1 MSIVIFGIH
10 KMTLPVKR
18 ALRNNRGFQ
27 AAADVSVNSPRQNN
41 SQTTTQNVNVN
52 IVSPLTKDREF
63 AVSTDTHPHDPL
75 WEDVK
80 PDITECEKLPVD
92 LVNDRVI
99 RPPQTDTVDIKER
112 SIESAMLNL
121 EEMEGIVKDKNSL
134 IQALAL
140 IIDLYENNPLIV
152 NKLIVAHE
160 EELIKLLM
168 LLTGADSVE
177 IVKKDIVDGGCLCK
191 IPKYDL
197 VDKIMIHK
205 GDEMYNLKYSYPS
218 VIRLLDNRRVSI
230 KIVQNDA

>member
-1 MSIVIFGIH
+1 
-10 KMTLPVKR
+10 MTLPVKR

-52 IVSPLTKDREF
+52 IVSPLTKDREI
-63 AVSTDTHPHDPL
+63 AISHTTDPSF
-75 WEDVK
+75 EDVK

-92 LVNDRVI
+92 LINDRVI

-112 SIESAMLNL
+112 TIESAMLNL
-121 EEMEGIVKDKNSL
+121 EEMEGVVKDKNSL

-152 NKLIVAHE
+152 NKLIVARE
-160 EELIKLLM
+160 EELIRLLM
-168 LLTGADSVE
+168 LLTDADSVE
-177 IVKKDIVDGGCLCK
+177 IVKKDSVDGGCLCK

-205 GDEMYNLKYSYPS
+205 GDELYNLKYSYPS

-230 KIVQNDA
+230 KIVQNDLCE

>member
-1 MSIVIFGIH
+1 
-10 KMTLPVKR
+10 MTLPVKR

-27 AAADVSVNSPRQNN
+27 AAADVSVNSPRQTN

-52 IVSPLTKDREF
+52 IVSPLTKDREI
-63 AVSTDTHPHDPL
+63 AISHTTDPSF
-75 WEDVK
+75 EDVK

-92 LVNDRVI
+92 LINDRVI

-160 EELIKLLM
+160 EELIRLLM
-168 LLTGADSVE
+168 LLTDADSVE
-177 IVKKDIVDGGCLCK
+177 IVKKDTVDGGCLCK

-205 GDEMYNLKYSYPS
+205 GDELYNLKYSYPS

-230 KIVQNDA
+230 KIVQKDLFKNPF

>member
-1 MSIVIFGIH
+1 
-10 KMTLPVKR
+10 MTLPVKR

-27 AAADVSVNSPRQNN
+27 AAADVSVNSPRQTN

-52 IVSPLTKDREF
+52 IVSPLTKDREI
-63 AVSTDTHPHDPL
+63 AISHTTDPSF
-75 WEDVK
+75 EDVK

-92 LVNDRVI
+92 LINDRVI

-160 EELIKLLM
+160 EELIRLLM
-168 LLTGADSVE
+168 LLTDADSVE
-177 IVKKDIVDGGCLCK
+177 IVKKDTVDGGCLCK

-205 GDEMYNLKYSYPS
+205 GQELYNLKYSFPS
-218 VIRLLDNRRVSI
+218 VIRLLDNRKVSI
-230 KIVQNDA
+230 KIVQKDLFKNPL

>member
-1 MSIVIFGIH
+1 
-10 KMTLPVKR
+10 MTLPVKR

-27 AAADVSVNSPRQNN
+27 AAADVSVNSPRQTN

-52 IVSPLTKDREF
+52 IVSPLTKDREI
-63 AVSTDTHPHDPL
+63 AISHTTDPSF
-75 WEDVK
+75 EDVK

-92 LVNDRVI
+92 LINDRVI

-160 EELIKLLM
+160 EELIRLLM
-168 LLTGADSVE
+168 LLTDADSVE
-177 IVKKDIVDGGCLCK
+177 IVKKDTVDGGCLCK

-205 GDEMYNLKYSYPS
+205 GDELYNLKYSYPS

-230 KIVQNDA
+230 KIIQKDLFKNPIY

>member
-1 MSIVIFGIH
+1 
-10 KMTLPVKR
+10 MTLPVKR

-27 AAADVSVNSPRQNN
+27 AAADVSVNSPRQTN

-52 IVSPLTKDREF
+52 IVSPLTKDREI
-63 AVSTDTHPHDPL
+63 AISHTTDPSF
-75 WEDVK
+75 EDVK

-92 LVNDRVI
+92 LINDRVI

-160 EELIKLLM
+160 EELIRLLM
-168 LLTGADSVE
+168 LLTDADSVE
-177 IVKKDIVDGGCLCK
+177 IVKKDTVDGGCLCK

-205 GDEMYNLKYSYPS
+205 GDELYNLKYSYPS

-230 KIVQNDA
+230 KIIQKDLFKNPI

>member
-1 MSIVIFGIH
+1 
-10 KMTLPVKR
+10 MTLPVKR

-27 AAADVSVNSPRQNN
+27 AAADVSVNSPRQTN

-52 IVSPLTKDREF
+52 IVSPLTKDREI
-63 AVSTDTHPHDPL
+63 AISHTTDPSF
-75 WEDVK
+75 EDVK

-92 LVNDRVI
+92 LINDRVI

-160 EELIKLLM
+160 EELIRLLM
-168 LLTGADSVE
+168 LLTDADSVE
-177 IVKKDIVDGGCLCK
+177 IVKKDTVDGGCLCK

-205 GDEMYNLKYSYPS
+205 GDELYNLKYSYPS
-218 VIRLLDNRRVSI
+218 VIRLLDNRKVSI
-230 KIVQNDA
+230 KIIQKDLCE

>member
-1 MSIVIFGIH
+1 
-10 KMTLPVKR
+10 MTLPVKR

-27 AAADVSVNSPRQNN
+27 AAADVSVNSPRQTN
-41 SQTTTQNVNVN
+41 SQTTTQNLNVN
-52 IVSPLTKDREF
+52 IISPLTKDREI
-63 AVSTDTHPHDPL
+63 AISHPSL
-75 WEDVK
+75 E

-92 LVNDRVI
+92 LINDRII

-152 NKLIVAHE
+152 NKLIVARE
-160 EELIKLLM
+160 DELIKLLM
-168 LLTGADSVE
+168 LLTDADSVE
-177 IVKKDIVDGGCLCK
+177 IVKKDTVDGGCLCK

-205 GDEMYNLKYSYPS
+205 GDELYNLKYSYPS

-230 KIVQNDA
+230 KIIQKDLFKNPV

>member
-1 MSIVIFGIH
+1 
-10 KMTLPVKR
+10 MTLPVKR

-41 SQTTTQNVNVN
+41 SQTTTQSVNVN
-52 IVSPLTKDREF
+52 IVSPLTKDREI
-63 AVSTDTHPHDPL
+63 SISHNTDPSFD
-75 WEDVK
+75 DVR
-80 PDITECEKLPVD
+80 PEITECEKLPVD
-92 LVNDRVI
+92 LVHDRVI

-112 SIESAMLNL
+112 SIESAMHNL

-140 IIDLYENNPLIV
+140 IIDLYENNPLVV

-160 EELIKLLM
+160 EELIRLLM
-168 LLTGADSVE
+168 LLTDADSVE
-177 IVKKDIVDGGCLCK
+177 IVKKDIADGGCLCK
-191 IPKYDL
+191 IPKYDI
-197 VDKIMIHK
+197 VDKIIIHK

-230 KIVQNDA
+230 KIVQKDLFKNPL

>member
-1 MSIVIFGIH
+1 
-10 KMTLPVKR
+10 MTLPVKR

-41 SQTTTQNVNVN
+41 SQTTTQNLNVN
-52 IVSPLTKDREF
+52 IISPLTKDREI
-63 AVSTDTHPHDPL
+63 AISHTTDPSF
-75 WEDVK
+75 EDVK

-92 LVNDRVI
+92 LINDRVI

-152 NKLIVAHE
+152 NKLIVARE
-160 EELIKLLM
+160 DELIKLLM

-177 IVKKDIVDGGCLCK
+177 IVKKDTIDGGCLCK

-205 GDEMYNLKYSYPS
+205 GDELYNLKYSYPS

-230 KIVQNDA
+230 KIVQKALV

>member
-1 MSIVIFGIH
+1 
-10 KMTLPVKR
+10 MTLPVKR

-52 IVSPLTKDREF
+52 IVSPLTKDREI
-63 AVSTDTHPHDPL
+63 AISHTTDPAF
-75 WEDVK
+75 EDVK
-80 PDITECEKLPVD
+80 PEITECEKIPVD
-92 LVNDRVI
+92 LINDRVI

-112 SIESAMLNL
+112 TIESAMLNL

-152 NKLIVAHE
+152 NKLIVARE
-160 EELIKLLM
+160 DELIKLLM
-168 LLTGADSVE
+168 LLTDADSVE
-177 IVKKDIVDGGCLCK
+177 IVKKDTVDGGCLCK

-205 GDEMYNLKYSYPS
+205 GDELYNLKYSYPS

-230 KIVQNDA
+230 KIVQNDS

>member
-1 MSIVIFGIH
+1 
-10 KMTLPVKR
+10 MTLPVKL

-52 IVSPLTKDREF
+52 IVSPLTKDREI
-63 AVSTDTHPHDPL
+63 AISHTTDPSF
-75 WEDVK
+75 EDVK

-92 LVNDRVI
+92 LVHDRVI

-160 EELIKLLM
+160 EELIRLLM
-168 LLTGADSVE
+168 LLTDADSVE
-177 IVKKDIVDGGCLCK
+177 IVKKDFVDGGCLCK

-205 GDEMYNLKYSYPS
+205 GDELYNLKYSYPS

-230 KIVQNDA
+230 KIVQKDLFKNPI

>member
-1 MSIVIFGIH
+1 
-10 KMTLPVKR
+10 MTLPVKR

-52 IVSPLTKDREF
+52 IVSPLTKDREI
-63 AVSTDTHPHDPL
+63 AISHTTDPSF
-75 WEDVK
+75 EDVK

-92 LVNDRVI
+92 LINDRVI

-112 SIESAMLNL
+112 TIESAMLNL
-121 EEMEGIVKDKNSL
+121 EEMEGVVKDKNSL

-152 NKLIVAHE
+152 NKLIVARE
-160 EELIKLLM
+160 DELIKLLM
-168 LLTGADSVE
+168 LLTDADSVE
-177 IVKKDIVDGGCLCK
+177 IVKKDTVDGGCLCK

-205 GDEMYNLKYSYPS
+205 GDELYNLKYSYPS

-230 KIVQNDA
+230 KIIQK

>member
-1 MSIVIFGIH
+1 
-10 KMTLPVKR
+10 MTLPVKR

-52 IVSPLTKDREF
+52 IVSPLTKDREI
-63 AVSTDTHPHDPL
+63 AISHSTDPAF
-75 WEDVK
+75 EDVK
-80 PDITECEKLPVD
+80 PEITECEKLPVD
-92 LVNDRVI
+92 LINDRVI
-99 RPPQTDTVDIKER
+99 RPPQTDTVDIKDR

-152 NKLIVAHE
+152 NKLIVARE

-168 LLTGADSVE
+168 LLTDADSVE
-177 IVKKDIVDGGCLCK
+177 IVKKDSVDGGCLCK

-197 VDKIMIHK
+197 IDKIMIHK
-205 GDEMYNLKYSYPS
+205 GDELYNLKYSYPS

-230 KIVQNDA
+230 KIIQK

>member
-1 MSIVIFGIH
+1 MA
-10 KMTLPVKR
+10 LPVKH

-27 AAADVSVNSPRQNN
+27 AAADVSVNSPRQTN

-63 AVSTDTHPHDPL
+63 AISHSTDPTF
-75 WEDVK
+75 EDVK

-92 LVNDRVI
+92 LVNDRII

-140 IIDLYENNPLIV
+140 IIDLYENNPLII
-152 NKLIVAHE
+152 NKLIIAHE
-160 EELIKLLM
+160 EELISLLM

-177 IVKKDIVDGGCLCK
+177 IVKKDNDDGGCMCK
-191 IPKYDL
+191 VPKYDFI
-197 VDKIMIHK
+197 DKIMIHK
-205 GDEMYNLKYSYPS
+205 GEELYNLKYSYPS

-230 KIVQNDA
+230 KIVQKD

>member
-1 MSIVIFGIH
+1 
-10 KMTLPVKR
+10 MTLPVKR

-52 IVSPLTKDREF
+52 IVSPLTKDREI
-63 AVSTDTHPHDPL
+63 AISHSTDPAF
-75 WEDVK
+75 EDVK
-80 PDITECEKLPVD
+80 PEITECEKLPVD
-92 LVNDRVI
+92 LINDRVI
-99 RPPQTDTVDIKER
+99 RPPQTDTVDIKDR

-121 EEMEGIVKDKNSL
+121 EEMEGIVKDKNRL

-152 NKLIVAHE
+152 NKLIVARE
-160 EELIKLLM
+160 EELIQLLM
-168 LLTGADSVE
+168 LLTDADSVE
-177 IVKKDIVDGGCLCK
+177 IVKKDSVDGGCLCK

-197 VDKIMIHK
+197 IDKIMIHK
-205 GDEMYNLKYSYPS
+205 GDELYNLKYSYPS

-230 KIVQNDA
+230 KIIQK

>member
-1 MSIVIFGIH
+1 
-10 KMTLPVKR
+10 MTLPVKR

-52 IVSPLTKDREF
+52 IVSPLTKDREI
-63 AVSTDTHPHDPL
+63 AISHTTDPSF
-75 WEDVK
+75 EDVK

-160 EELIKLLM
+160 EELIRLLM
-168 LLTGADSVE
+168 LLTDADSVE
-177 IVKKDIVDGGCLCK
+177 IVKKDFVDGGCLCK

-205 GDEMYNLKYSYPS
+205 GDELYNLKYSYPS

-230 KIVQNDA
+230 KIVQKDLFKNPI

>member
-1 MSIVIFGIH
+1 
-10 KMTLPVKR
+10 MTLPVKR

-52 IVSPLTKDREF
+52 IVSPLTKDREI
-63 AVSTDTHPHDPL
+63 AISHTTDPSF
-75 WEDVK
+75 EDVK
-80 PDITECEKLPVD
+80 PEITECEKLPVD
-92 LVNDRVI
+92 LINDRVI

-112 SIESAMLNL
+112 TIESAMLNL

-152 NKLIVAHE
+152 NKLIVARE
-160 EELIKLLM
+160 DELIKLLM
-168 LLTGADSVE
+168 LLTDADSVE
-177 IVKKDIVDGGCLCK
+177 IVKKDTVDGGCLCK

-205 GDEMYNLKYSYPS
+205 GDELYNLKYSYPS

-230 KIVQNDA
+230 KIIQ

>member
-1 MSIVIFGIH
+1 
-10 KMTLPVKR
+10 MTLPVKR

-52 IVSPLTKDREF
+52 IVSPLTKDREI
-63 AVSTDTHPHDPL
+63 AISHTTDPSF
-75 WEDVK
+75 EDVK

-92 LVNDRVI
+92 LINDRVI
-99 RPPQTDTVDIKER
+99 KPPQTDTVDIKER

-160 EELIKLLM
+160 EELIRLLM
-168 LLTGADSVE
+168 LLTDADSVE
-177 IVKKDIVDGGCLCK
+177 IVKKDTVDGGCLCK

-205 GDEMYNLKYSYPS
+205 GQELYNLKYSFPS
-218 VIRLLDNRRVSI
+218 VIRLLDNRKVSI
-230 KIVQNDA
+230 KIVQNDS

>member
-1 MSIVIFGIH
+1 
-10 KMTLPVKR
+10 MTLPVKR

-27 AAADVSVNSPRQNN
+27 AAADVSVNSPRQTN

-52 IVSPLTKDREF
+52 IVSPLTKDREI
-63 AVSTDTHPHDPL
+63 AISHTTDPSF
-75 WEDVK
+75 EDVK

-92 LVNDRVI
+92 LINDRVI

-160 EELIKLLM
+160 EELIRLLM
-168 LLTGADSVE
+168 LLTDADSVE
-177 IVKKDIVDGGCLCK
+177 IVKKDTVDGGCLCK

-205 GDEMYNLKYSYPS
+205 GDELYNLKYSFPS

-230 KIVQNDA
+230 KIIQKDLFKNPI

>member
-1 MSIVIFGIH
+1 
-10 KMTLPVKR
+10 MTLPVKR

-27 AAADVSVNSPRQNN
+27 AAADVSVNSPRQTN

-52 IVSPLTKDREF
+52 IVSPLTKDREI
-63 AVSTDTHPHDPL
+63 AISHTTDPSF
-75 WEDVK
+75 EDVK

-92 LVNDRVI
+92 LINDRVI

-160 EELIKLLM
+160 EELIRLLM
-168 LLTGADSVE
+168 LLTDADSVE
-177 IVKKDIVDGGCLCK
+177 IVKKDTVDGGCLCK

-205 GDEMYNLKYSYPS
+205 GQELYNLKYSFPS

-230 KIVQNDA
+230 KIVQKDLFKNPL

>member
-1 MSIVIFGIH
+1 
-10 KMTLPVKR
+10 MTLPVKR

-52 IVSPLTKDREF
+52 IVSPLTKDREI
-63 AVSTDTHPHDPL
+63 AISHTTDPSF
-75 WEDVK
+75 EDVK

-92 LVNDRVI
+92 LINDRVI

-112 SIESAMLNL
+112 TIESAMLNL

-152 NKLIVAHE
+152 NKLIVARE
-160 EELIKLLM
+160 EELIRLLM
-168 LLTGADSVE
+168 LLTDADSVE
-177 IVKKDIVDGGCLCK
+177 IVKKDSVDGGCLCK

-205 GDEMYNLKYSYPS
+205 GDELYNLKYSYPS

-230 KIVQNDA
+230 KIVQNDLCE

>member
-1 MSIVIFGIH
+1 
-10 KMTLPVKR
+10 MTLPVKR

-52 IVSPLTKDREF
+52 IVSPLTKDREI
-63 AVSTDTHPHDPL
+63 AISHTTDPSF
-75 WEDVK
+75 EDVK

-92 LVNDRVI
+92 LINDRVI

-160 EELIKLLM
+160 EELIRLLM
-168 LLTGADSVE
+168 LLTDADSVE
-177 IVKKDIVDGGCLCK
+177 IVKKDTVDGGCLCK

-205 GDEMYNLKYSYPS
+205 GEELYNLKYSYPS
-218 VIRLLDNRRVSI
+218 IIRLLDNRRVSI
-230 KIVQNDA
+230 KIVQKDLFKNPI

>member
-1 MSIVIFGIH
+1 
-10 KMTLPVKR
+10 MTLPVKR

-52 IVSPLTKDREF
+52 IVSPLTKDREI
-63 AVSTDTHPHDPL
+63 SISHNTDPTF
-75 WEDVK
+75 EDVR
-80 PDITECEKLPVD
+80 PDIIECEKLPVD
-92 LVNDRVI
+92 LVHDQI
-99 RPPQTDTVDIKER
+99 IKPPQTDTVDIKER
-112 SIESAMLNL
+112 SIESAMHNL
-121 EEMEGIVKDKNSL
+121 DEMEGIVKDKNSL

-177 IVKKDIVDGGCLCK
+177 IVKKDTVDGGCLCK
-191 IPKYDL
+191 IPKYDI

-205 GDEMYNLKYSYPS
+205 GDELYNLKYSYPS

-230 KIVQNDA
+230 KIVQNDS

>member
-1 MSIVIFGIH
+1 
-10 KMTLPVKR
+10 MTLPVKR

-52 IVSPLTKDREF
+52 IVSPLTKDREI
-63 AVSTDTHPHDPL
+63 AISHSTDPSF
-75 WEDVK
+75 EDVK
-80 PDITECEKLPVD
+80 PEITECEKLPVD
-92 LVNDRVI
+92 LINDRVI
-99 RPPQTDTVDIKER
+99 RPPQTDTVDIKDR
-112 SIESAMLNL
+112 SDICPRDVHPSIESAMLNL

-152 NKLIVAHE
+152 NKLIVARE

-168 LLTGADSVE
+168 LLTDADSVE
-177 IVKKDIVDGGCLCK
+177 IVKKDYIDGGCLCK
-191 IPKYDL
+191 IPKYDI

-205 GDEMYNLKYSYPS
+205 GDELYNLKYSYPS

-230 KIVQNDA
+230 KIIQK

>member
-1 MSIVIFGIH
+1 
-10 KMTLPVKR
+10 MTLPVKR

-52 IVSPLTKDREF
+52 IVSPLTKDREI
-63 AVSTDTHPHDPL
+63 SISHNTDPTF
-75 WEDVK
+75 EDVR
-80 PDITECEKLPVD
+80 PDIIECEKLPVD
-92 LVNDRVI
+92 LVHDQI
-99 RPPQTDTVDIKER
+99 IKPPQTDTVDIKER
-112 SIESAMLNL
+112 SIESAMHNL
-121 EEMEGIVKDKNSL
+121 DEMEGIVKDKNSL

-177 IVKKDIVDGGCLCK
+177 IVKKDTVDGGCLCK
-191 IPKYDL
+191 IPKYDI

-205 GDEMYNLKYSYPS
+205 GDELYNLKYSYPS

-230 KIVQNDA
+230 KIVQKDLFKNPL

>member
-1 MSIVIFGIH
+1 
-10 KMTLPVKR
+10 MTLPVKR

-52 IVSPLTKDREF
+52 IVSPLTKDREI
-63 AVSTDTHPHDPL
+63 AISHTTDPSF
-75 WEDVK
+75 EDVK

-92 LVNDRVI
+92 LINDRVI

-152 NKLIVAHE
+152 NKLIVARE
-160 EELIKLLM
+160 EELIRLLM
-168 LLTGADSVE
+168 LLTDADSVE
-177 IVKKDIVDGGCLCK
+177 IVKKDSVEGGCLCK

-205 GDEMYNLKYSYPS
+205 GDELYNLKYSYPS

-230 KIVQNDA
+230 KIVQNDLCE

>member
-1 MSIVIFGIH
+1 
-10 KMTLPVKR
+10 MTLPVKR

-27 AAADVSVNSPRQNN
+27 AAADVSVNSPRQTN

-52 IVSPLTKDREF
+52 IVSPLTKDREI
-63 AVSTDTHPHDPL
+63 AISHTTDPSF
-75 WEDVK
+75 EDVK

-92 LVNDRVI
+92 LINDRVI

-160 EELIKLLM
+160 EELIRLLM
-168 LLTGADSVE
+168 LLTDADSVE
-177 IVKKDIVDGGCLCK
+177 IVKKDTVDGGCLCK

-205 GDEMYNLKYSYPS
+205 GDELYNLKYSYPS

-230 KIVQNDA
+230 KIVQNDS

>member
-1 MSIVIFGIH
+1 
-10 KMTLPVKR
+10 MTLPVKR

-27 AAADVSVNSPRQNN
+27 AAADVSVNSPRQTN

-52 IVSPLTKDREF
+52 IVSPLTKDREI
-63 AVSTDTHPHDPL
+63 AISHTTDPSF
-75 WEDVK
+75 EDVK

-92 LVNDRVI
+92 LINDRVI

-112 SIESAMLNL
+112 SIESVMLNL

-160 EELIKLLM
+160 EELIRLLM
-168 LLTGADSVE
+168 LLTDADSVE
-177 IVKKDIVDGGCLCK
+177 IVKKDTVDGGCLCK

-205 GDEMYNLKYSYPS
+205 GQELYNLKYSFPS
-218 VIRLLDNRRVSI
+218 VIRLLDNRKVSI
-230 KIVQNDA
+230 KIVQKDLFKNPI

>member
-1 MSIVIFGIH
+1 
-10 KMTLPVKR
+10 MTLPVKR

-27 AAADVSVNSPRQNN
+27 AAADVSVNSPRQTN

-63 AVSTDTHPHDPL
+63 AISHSTDPTF
-75 WEDVK
+75 EDVK

-92 LVNDRVI
+92 LVNDRII

-140 IIDLYENNPLIV
+140 IIDLYENNPLII
-152 NKLIVAHE
+152 NKLIIAHE
-160 EELIKLLM
+160 EELIRLLM

-177 IVKKDIVDGGCLCK
+177 IVKKDSDDGGVCVK
-191 IPKYDL
+191 FQS
-197 VDKIMIHK
+197 MI
-205 GDEMYNLKYSYPS
+205 S
-218 VIRLLDNRRVSI
+218 SI
-230 KIVQNDA
+230 KL

>member
-1 MSIVIFGIH
+1 
-10 KMTLPVKR
+10 MTLPVKR

-52 IVSPLTKDREF
+52 IVSPLTKDREI
-63 AVSTDTHPHDPL
+63 AISHTTDPSF
-75 WEDVK
+75 EDVK

-99 RPPQTDTVDIKER
+99 RPPQTDTVDSVLHVAQSDIKER
-112 SIESAMLNL
+112 TIESAMLNL
-121 EEMEGIVKDKNSL
+121 DEMEGIVKDKNSL

-152 NKLIVAHE
+152 NKLIVARE
-160 EELIKLLM
+160 DELIQLLL

-177 IVKKDIVDGGCLCK
+177 IVKKDSVDGGCLCK

-205 GDEMYNLKYSYPS
+205 GDELYNLKYSYPS

-230 KIVQNDA
+230 KIVQK

>member
-1 MSIVIFGIH
+1 
-10 KMTLPVKR
+10 MTLPVKR

-27 AAADVSVNSPRQNN
+27 AAADVSVNSPRQTN

-52 IVSPLTKDREF
+52 IVSPLTKDREI
-63 AVSTDTHPHDPL
+63 AISHTTDPSF
-75 WEDVK
+75 EDVK

-92 LVNDRVI
+92 LINDRVI

-160 EELIKLLM
+160 EELIRLLM
-168 LLTGADSVE
+168 LLTDADSVE
-177 IVKKDIVDGGCLCK
+177 IVKKDTVDGGCLCK

-205 GDEMYNLKYSYPS
+205 GEELYNLKYSYPS
-218 VIRLLDNRRVSI
+218 IIRLLDNRRVSI
-230 KIVQNDA
+230 KIVQKDLFKNPF

>member
-1 MSIVIFGIH
+1 
-10 KMTLPVKR
+10 MTLPVKR

-27 AAADVSVNSPRQNN
+27 AAADVSVNSPRQTN

-52 IVSPLTKDREF
+52 IVSPLTKDREI
-63 AVSTDTHPHDPL
+63 AISHTTDPSF
-75 WEDVK
+75 EDVK

-92 LVNDRVI
+92 LINDRVI

-160 EELIKLLM
+160 EELIRLLM
-168 LLTGADSVE
+168 LLTDADSVE
-177 IVKKDIVDGGCLCK
+177 IVKKDTVDGGCLCK

-205 GDEMYNLKYSYPS
+205 GQELYNLKYSFPS
-218 VIRLLDNRRVSI
+218 VIRLLDNRKVSI
-230 KIVQNDA
+230 KIVQNDS

>member
-1 MSIVIFGIH
+1 
-10 KMTLPVKR
+10 MTLPVKR

-27 AAADVSVNSPRQNN
+27 AAADVSVNSPRQTN

-52 IVSPLTKDREF
+52 IVSPLTKDREI
-63 AVSTDTHPHDPL
+63 AISHTTDPSF
-75 WEDVK
+75 EDVK

-92 LVNDRVI
+92 LINVRVI

-160 EELIKLLM
+160 EELIRLLM
-168 LLTGADSVE
+168 LLTDADSVE
-177 IVKKDIVDGGCLCK
+177 IVKKDTVDGGCLCK

-205 GDEMYNLKYSYPS
+205 GQELYNLKYSFPS
-218 VIRLLDNRRVSI
+218 VIRLLDNRKVSI
-230 KIVQNDA
+230 KIIQKDLFKNPI

>member
-1 MSIVIFGIH
+1 
-10 KMTLPVKR
+10 MTLPVKR

-27 AAADVSVNSPRQNN
+27 AAADVSVNSPRQTN

-52 IVSPLTKDREF
+52 IVSPLTKDREI
-63 AVSTDTHPHDPL
+63 AISHTTDPSF
-75 WEDVK
+75 EDVK

-92 LVNDRVI
+92 LINDRVI

-160 EELIKLLM
+160 EELIRLLM
-168 LLTGADSVE
+168 LLTDADSVE
-177 IVKKDIVDGGCLCK
+177 IVKKDTVDGGCLCK

-205 GDEMYNLKYSYPS
+205 GDELYNLKYSYPS
-218 VIRLLDNRRVSI
+218 IIRLLDNRRVSI
-230 KIVQNDA
+230 KIVQNDS

>member
-1 MSIVIFGIH
+1 
-10 KMTLPVKR
+10 MTLPVKR

-27 AAADVSVNSPRQNN
+27 AAADVSVNSPSQTN

-52 IVSPLTKDREF
+52 IVSPLTKDREI
-63 AVSTDTHPHDPL
+63 AISHTTDPSF
-75 WEDVK
+75 EDVK

-92 LVNDRVI
+92 LINDRVI

-160 EELIKLLM
+160 EELIRLLM
-168 LLTGADSVE
+168 LLTDADSVE
-177 IVKKDIVDGGCLCK
+177 IVKKDTVDGGCLCK

-205 GDEMYNLKYSYPS
+205 GQELYNLKYSFPS
-218 VIRLLDNRRVSI
+218 VIRLLDNRKVSI
-230 KIVQNDA
+230 KIVQKDLFKNPI